1 MTTHGR
7 RVRWGVLWMLL
18 LATPAW
24 AGSDDVPS
32 ESELWRAAGQS
43 FADGG
48 DDKSSALKQYRLFVS
63 AYDGSDRFPRAQYMV
78 GECLFAMGD
87 YATAREAFEKAYKK
101 RGDDDVL
108 AASALLRMGECHFNL
123 GEFDDAVKKFERC
136 ADKHEKTFQAGESL
150 YALGESYIA
159 QERWDRL
166 DRVFLT
172 LLETRPA
179 YADREGLQLM
189 KGLLAYHRG
198 EYQAAIEDLRH
209 VESDRGLFFWG
220 RALEDDAQYLRAV
233 QKYTQLQKKYP
244 ESPLADDAAFA
255 AADAFFA
262 AGQYKLAIDAYNEFV
277 NDWPDSP
284 FYPNALYKLAA
295 VSFGDGRYEDAIRSL
310 EVVRAEFAREEIRA
324 NADYLI
330 GNAHLEL
337 GHVPEAI
344 FAYTRV
350 VEEFPR
356 SLVASAALHKM
367 IVCYANDGNHGQAH
381 LLASDFLDR
390 YPGDPLAGRVLLLRG
405 FSLRALDEADRAVRD
420 FQAVVDQ
427 YPTSSLAERAL
438 YMATLT
444 YHERDQYDRMIT
456 TFRHVADRLLPTDN
470 PGRAETY
477 YRFGEAYFNLDL
489 HKDAAEMYR
498 LVLTGYPRSD
508 VAGYALQGL
517 TAAYAEM
524 GMYEKALEEQEKFLL
539 AMSNRESE
547 SSRNQIAVAAIHF
560 NKKNYE
566 DALKA
571 YQQFIDDNPDDPA
584 AAGALL
590 QMGDA
595 YYRLQYYEDAI
606 ATWRRLLEQFPDGVE
621 SREAV
626 YKIADTT
633 FGLGRFDEAAQVFAR
648 IVARGPGSPHAADAA
663 FNVGNC
669 YYNLKRDEE
678 AIDAFQAFL
687 ATYPLDERTEAA
699 RQAIQSSFYRSGRS
713 VEEYLAANPHSPL
726 AADLLW
732 QQGQDAFAAE
742 DYALAAQ
749 RFQRVALEF
758 PDSQSAAGAVFYL
771 AESHYKAEDLDEAL
785 ATYVNFLDTYADHE
799 LASLAAFRVGVTHFR
814 LEEYEKTVSAFE
826 RLLQSYP
833 DAEYAPMAAYN
844 VTLALARLEDWPAYV
859 EAADRVVERF
869 PEHDKRAE
877 LRLQVGVVFQDEMGA
892 YGDAVGA
899 YRGALEEPTL
909 NPAEIHYRIGQCFGK
924 LEKLDESLASFL
936 DASEAGASDDPY
948 RIAALA
954 EAGEIFEKRSQ
965 WSAALEVYRSIQSA
979 GGKPEW
985 TQLAEARIAEV
996 EARVQ

>member
-1 MTTHGR
+1 
-7 RVRWGVLWMLL
+7 MLL
-18 LATPAW
+18 VAAPAW
-24 AGSDDVPS
+24 AGSNDLPS
-32 ESELWRAAGQS
+32 ESELWRAAGNS
-43 FADGG
+43 YAGG
-48 DDKSSALKQYRLFVS
+48 GQDKSSALKQYRLLVS
-63 AYDGSDRFPRAQYMV
+63 AYGGSDRVPRAQYMV

-87 YATAREAFEKAYKK
+87 FPAAREAFHRAYKK
-101 RGDDDVL
+101 RGNDEVL
-108 AASALLRMGECHFNL
+108 AAAALLRMGECHFNL
-123 GEFDDAVKKFERC
+123 GEFDDAVNRFEECVKK
-136 ADKHEKTFQAGESL
+136 HTKTFQAGESL
-150 YALGESYIA
+150 YALGETYVA

-166 DRVFLT
+166 DQVFLK

-179 YADREGLQLM
+179 YAEREGMRLM
-189 KGLLAYHRG
+189 KGLLAYQRQ
-198 EYQAAIEDLRH
+198 EYQAAINELRH

-220 RALEDDAQYLRAV
+220 RALEDDGQYLRAV

-244 ESPLADDAAFA
+244 QSSLADDAAFA
-255 AADAFFA
+255 AADAFFS
-262 AGQYKLAIDAYNEFV
+262 AGQYRLAIDAYNQFV

-310 EVVRAEFAREEIRA
+310 EVVRAKFPHEEIRA
-324 NADYLI
+324 NADYLV
-330 GNAHLEL
+330 GNSHLEL
-337 GHVPEAI
+337 GHIPEAI

-356 SLVASAALHKM
+356 SRIASAALHKM
-367 IVCYANDGNHGQAH
+367 VVCYANDGNYGQAH
-381 LLASDFLDR
+381 LLAGDFLDR

-405 FSLRALDEADRAVRD
+405 YCLRALNEPDRAVRD

-438 YMATLT
+438 YLATLT
-444 YHERDQYDRMIT
+444 FHERQQFDRMIT

-470 PGRAETY
+470 PWRAETY
-477 YRFGEAYFNLDL
+477 YRFGDAYFSLDL
-489 HKDAAEMYR
+489 HQDAAEMYR
-498 LVLTGYPRSD
+498 LVLTGYPRAD
-508 VAGYALQGL
+508 VAGFALQGL
-517 TAAYAEM
+517 TAAYARM
-524 GMYEKALEEQEKFLL
+524 GLYEKALEEQEKFLL
-539 AMSNRESE
+539 AMSNQESE

-566 DALKA
+566 GALKS
-571 YQQFIDDNPDDPA
+571 YRSFLDDNPDDPA

-606 ATWRRLLEQFPDGVE
+606 STWRRLLEQFPDGVE
-621 SREAV
+621 ANEAL

-633 FGLGRFDEAAQVFAR
+633 FGLGRFDDAAQVFAR
-648 IVARGPGSPHAADAA
+648 IVAQGAGNPHAIDAA

-678 AIDAFQAFL
+678 AIDAFQSFL
-687 ATYPLDERTEAA
+687 AAYPYDDRAEAA

-742 DYALAAQ
+742 DYTMAAR

-758 PDSQSAAGAVFYL
+758 PDSQSASGAVFYL
-771 AESHYKAEDLDEAL
+771 AESHYKADDLNEAL
-785 ATYVNFLDTYADHE
+785 ATYTNFLDTYPDHE

-814 LEEYEKTVSAFE
+814 LEAFESTVSSFE
-826 RLLQSYP
+826 RLLHWYGDS
-833 DAEYAPMAAYN
+833 EYAPMAAYN
-844 VTLALARLEDWPAYV
+844 VTLALARLEDWPAYI

-869 PEHDKRAE
+869 PGHEKRAE

-899 YRGALEEPTL
+899 YRAALEEPGL
-909 NPAEIHYRIGQCFGK
+909 NPAEVHYRIGECHQK
-924 LEKLDESLASFL
+924 LEQLEEALASFM
-936 DASEAGASDDPY
+936 DAAEAGPESDPY

-965 WSAALEVYRSIQSA
+965 WQAALEVYKSIKSA
-979 GGKPEW
+979 GGKSEW
-985 TQLAEARIAEV
+985 TELAEARIAAV
-996 EARVQ
+996 EARAQ